1 MLKSLMRDAML
12 AVQSRSGIT
21 ASFIVWLRRRVMAA
35 STASAFL
42 CVAAYDWLALQIGS
56 VYAGLVMA
64 AIFVVIAI
72 IGLIV
77 CLLARRRAR
86 ERAILERAARAHA
99 PSWLLDPKILATAVQ
114 VGRSLG
120 WQRVIPLALVG
131 YHGGAMGA
139 RTSRARARAR
149 RVVRCEA
156 QSGPHSSPG
165 KVHRSAMAGLPPQF
179 RRRLSIQPAPPAAE
193 SDAGKLSV

>member
-1 MLKSLMRDAML
+1 MLKRLMHDAML

-21 ASFIVWLRRRVMAA
+21 ASFIVWLIVAMMAA
-35 STASAFL
+35 STAFAFL
-42 CVAAYDWLALQIGS
+42 CVAAYAWLARQMGS
-56 VYAGLVMA
+56 VHAGLVMA

-131 YHGGAMGA
+131 IMVAQWTREH
-139 RTSRARARAR
+139 R
-149 RVVRCEA
+149 A
-156 QSGPHSSPG
+156 QSGETP
-165 KVHRSAMAGLPPQF
+165 
-179 RRRLSIQPAPPAAE
+179 E
-193 SDAGKLSV
+193 

>member
-1 MLKSLMRDAML
+1 MLKSLMRDMVL
-12 AVQSRSGIT
+12 AVQTRTGIT
-21 ASFIVWLRRRVMAA
+21 TSIIFWFAIVALAA
-35 STASAFL
+35 LTAFAFL
-42 CVAAYDWLALQIGS
+42 CVAAYDGLALHIGS

-64 AIFVVIAI
+64 AIFVAIAI

-131 YHGGAMGA
+131 FMVAQWA
-139 RTSRARARAR
+139 R
-149 RVVRCEA
+149 E
-156 QSGPHSSPG
+156 
-165 KVHRSAMAGLPPQF
+165 HRTRGDDSA
-179 RRRLSIQPAPPAAE
+179 E
-193 SDAGKLSV
+193 

>member
-1 MLKSLMRDAML
+1 MFKSLMRDMVL
-12 AVQSRSGIT
+12 AVQTRTGIT
-21 ASFIVWLRRRVMAA
+21 TSFIVWLAIVALAA
-35 STASAFL
+35 LTAFAFL
-42 CVAAYDWLALQIGS
+42 CVAAYGWLSLQMSS

-64 AIFVVIAI
+64 AVFVLIAI
-72 IGLIV
+72 IGIII

-131 YHGGAMGA
+131 IMAAQWA
-139 RTSRARARAR
+139 R
-149 RVVRCEA
+149 E
-156 QSGPHSSPG
+156 
-165 KVHRSAMAGLPPQF
+165 HRTRERDSA
-179 RRRLSIQPAPPAAE
+179 E
-193 SDAGKLSV
+193 

>member
-1 MLKSLMRDAML
+1 MLKSLMHGAML

-21 ASFIVWLRRRVMAA
+21 GSFIVWLVVAMMAA
-35 STASAFL
+35 STAFAFL
-42 CVAAYDWLALQIGS
+42 CVAAYAWLALQMGS
-56 VYAGLVMA
+56 VNAGLVMA
-64 AIFVVIAI
+64 AIFVGIAI

-77 CLLARRRAR
+77 CLMARRRAR

-131 YHGGAMGA
+131 IMVAQWA
-139 RTSRARARAR
+139 RER
-149 RVVRCEA
+149 RTA
-156 QSGPHSSPG
+156 GQD
-165 KVHRSAMAGLPPQF
+165 SA
-179 RRRLSIQPAPPAAE
+179 E
-193 SDAGKLSV
+193 